1 MAEHGGEYVW
11 AFWKDEFVAAE
22 LSVPALEG
30 DVAESV
36 VGGERHVG
44 TKLIP

>member
-11 AFWKDEFVAAE
+11 PFWKDEFVAAE

-36 VGGERHVG
+36 VGGECHVG
-44 TKLIP
+44 AKLIP

>member
-1 MAEHGGEYVW
+1 MAEHGGEDVW
-11 AFWKDEFVAAE
+11 PFWKDEFVAAE
-22 LSVPALEG
+22 LSVSALKG

-36 VGGERHVG
+36 VGGERHVR